1 MSLPYLNHRY
11 GILHGDTAGMKIF
24 IPLCEDTLTMLGDR
38 DRLVPYQ
45 YGMALF
51 SQVEVFAPGEEPE
64 PVAVS
69 PGEARADRPAEP
81 RVLPTCLR

>member
-11 GILHGDTAGMKIF
+11 GILHDDTAGMKIF
-24 IPLCEDTLTMLGDR
+24 IPICEDTLAMLSGE

-51 SQVEVFAPGEEPE
+51 SQVEVFAPGEEPT

-69 PGEARADRPAEP
+69 PDEARADRPAEP
-81 RVLPTCLR
+81 QALPTCLR